1 MPRIPSRQPLPPKTP
16 ALAPVSTF
24 AECVILRSHLPSGVN
39 IDLDLR
45 AIAANRN
52 PDRARSDSHF
62 PILEPKA
69 DVAGGG
75 RGDLPVAGIQLPLVE
90 SGDGGEASLDTKTTW
105 HALLPPPTSI
115 LCPPNLAPGYMGKFR
130 GRQVEVKRSMVI
142 SVCVFLTATWSVPKG
157 AALLV
162 QRLQAYESARCS
174 RTNASTS
181 SLLPL
186 TANLPSGR
194 TDARSRMSAYVG
206 AETTT

>member
-69 DVAGGG
+69 DLAGAVEVTCQ
-75 RGDLPVAGIQLPLVE
+75 LPV
-90 SGDGGEASLDTKTTW
+90 
-105 HALLPPPTSI
+105 
-115 LCPPNLAPGYMGKFR
+115 F
-130 GRQVEVKRSMVI
+130 
-142 SVCVFLTATWSVPKG
+142 
-157 AALLV
+157 
-162 QRLQAYESARCS
+162 
-174 RTNASTS
+174 S
-181 SLLPL
+181 SLW
-186 TANLPSGR
+186 
-194 TDARSRMSAYVG
+194 
-206 AETTT
+206 